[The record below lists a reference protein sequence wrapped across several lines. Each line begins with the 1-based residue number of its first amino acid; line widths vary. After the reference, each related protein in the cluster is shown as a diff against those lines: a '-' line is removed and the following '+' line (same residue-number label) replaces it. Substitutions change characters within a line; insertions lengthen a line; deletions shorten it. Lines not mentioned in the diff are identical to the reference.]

1 MIIIKSKREIELM
14 REPCKVTA
22 ELLKDLEAYI
32 VPGRTTMDISEF
44 VDKRIASHGMT
55 PTFKG
60 YGGFPA
66 AACVSVNEEVIHGI
80 PTKAR
85 VLKEG
90 DIVSIDVGATCKG
103 YNSDAARTYGVG
115 AISAE
120 DQRLIDVTRE
130 SFFEGIK
137 YAMEGY
143 RIGDIGH
150 AIQQYVESRGMG
162 VVRDYTGHGTGTKLH
177 EDPYIPNY
185 GKPGKGARIECNM
198 TLAIEPM
205 VTLGTYEVRTL
216 ANDWTVVPLDGR
228 RSAHYE
234 NTILVT
240 DGEPEILTLL
250 QEESNG

>member
-1 MIIIKSKREIELM
+1 MIVIKSKREIDLM

-22 ELLKDLEAYI
+22 ELLRDLEAFI
-32 VPGRTTMDISEF
+32 EPGRTTMDISEF
-44 VDKRIASHGMT
+44 VERRITSHGMT

-80 PTKAR
+80 PSRSRK
-85 VLKEG
+85 LNEG
-90 DIVSIDVGATCKG
+90 DIVSIDVGATYKG
-103 YNSDAARTYGVG
+103 YNSDAARTYPVG

-120 DQRLIDVTRE
+120 DQKLIDVTRE

-143 RIGDIGH
+143 RIHDIGH
-150 AIQQYVESRGMG
+150 AVQVYAESHGMS
-162 VVRDYTGHGTGTKLH
+162 VIRDYTGHGTGTKLH
-177 EDPYIPNY
+177 EDPLIPNY
-185 GKPGKGARIECNM
+185 GKPGTGAKIKSGM

-205 VTLGTYEVRTL
+205 IALGRYDVKVL
-216 ANDWTVVPLDGR
+216 ANDWTVVMADGK

-250 QEESNG
+250 